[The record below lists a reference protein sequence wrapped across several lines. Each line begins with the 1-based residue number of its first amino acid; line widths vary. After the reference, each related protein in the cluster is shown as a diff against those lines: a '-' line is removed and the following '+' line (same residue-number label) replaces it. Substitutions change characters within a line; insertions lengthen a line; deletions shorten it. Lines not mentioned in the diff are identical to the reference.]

1 MPKRS
6 CDNGGSGGICLVHDG
21 QEGCVEAATAST
33 LRVRHRSEREERERE
48 ERALLGTTVHN
59 GGSELGLATFHAVA
73 QKELSLETCT
83 VQGSQDS

>member
-59 GGSELGLATFHAVA
+59 GGIRVRPRNLPRSRAKGIV
-73 QKELSLETCT
+73 S
-83 VQGSQDS
+83 